1 MKINEDEPDE
11 NKQRLPIQS
20 LLQQGSQ
27 LTSITCVFTG
37 LEEKEQGFRYV
48 LIGDCWHEEDVGGLS
63 RNKASCAVVSGAHWI
78 CWMVLS
84 WKAEQ
89 KLGKLPVINLIFAY
103 SCIVEQ
109 NNTCLMR

>member
-20 LLQQGSQ
+20 RHQSLVFSQ
-27 LTSITCVFTG
+27 R
-37 LEEKEQGFRYV
+37 LEGKEQGFRYV
-48 LIGDCWHEEDVGGLS
+48 LIGDCWHEEYVGGLT
-63 RNKASCAVVSGAHWI
+63 RNEASCAGVSGAHWI

-103 SCIVEQ
+103 SCIMEQ
-109 NNTCLMR
+109 NNACLMR